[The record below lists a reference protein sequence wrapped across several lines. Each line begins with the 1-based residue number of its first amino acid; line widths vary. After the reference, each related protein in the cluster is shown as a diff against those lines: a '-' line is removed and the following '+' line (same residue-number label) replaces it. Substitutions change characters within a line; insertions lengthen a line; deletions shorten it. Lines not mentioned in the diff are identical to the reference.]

1 VDHRFEMKPTVAALA
16 GLGFVMTL
24 TASTTAQ
31 PGPDRRLLAPSYP
44 ISKLREILLTRE
56 AWRPYPNASNPV
68 GLERVPARVRQ
79 AYIDEG
85 VRRLEGDWTPLP
97 PSVFLEYI
105 RTGDRSHYE
114 ALSFARRARLAHLVL
129 AELFERKG
137 RFLDQ
142 IVNGVW
148 ALSEESFWGVPA
160 HLGLQRAGPGLPD
173 VSEPVVDLFAAETGA
188 LMAWTSYLLG
198 PELDRVHPLITRRMT
213 LETERRILRPYLERE
228 DWGYLGYTW
237 RRRTGYVRPVNNWNP
252 WINSNVLTAALILE
266 QDPDRRVAL
275 VHKVMETLD
284 AFVEPYPADGGCD
297 EGPSYWNRAGG
308 SLFDVL
314 DLLHSASAGR
324 IDVFD
329 TPLIRAI
336 GQYIDKTYIAGR
348 YFIDFAD
355 ASAKID
361 LEAPL
366 VYRFGRAIGDEEMM
380 GFAAFAAREQHHGDG
395 VLPASF
401 GVLGRVL
408 PALFSL
414 EALAAQPAVE
424 PLFSDVWLPDVQV
437 MAARSVPGRRDGFY
451 LAAKGGHNDES
462 HNHNDVGNFIAYYD
476 GKPLLIDAGAQTYTA
491 TTFSS
496 RRYELWNNQSGFHNL
511 PTINDVMQH
520 EGRSFAARD
529 LHYEAGADFA
539 RLSLDL
545 AGAYPKTAHVE
556 SWQRTLTLHRGQD
569 VEVEE
574 NYRLAAFTSPFTLNF
589 LTPLRADAA
598 GAGRVRL
605 SNPDT
610 AESRAFVL
618 VFDAARFDPTVETI
632 PITDTRM
639 RGSWGDTLQRV
650 VLRSKRTGLIDR
662 FSVRLKVE

>member
-1 VDHRFEMKPTVAALA
+1 MKPLVAALA
-16 GLGFVMTL
+16 GLGLVLSVT
-24 TASTTAQ
+24 TAASTTSQ
-31 PGPDRRLLAPSYP
+31 KGTDRRLLAPTYP
-44 ISKLREILLTRE
+44 VSTLKQILLTRE
-56 AWRPYPNASNPV
+56 AWRPYPTAAKPE

-85 VRRLEGDWTPLP
+85 VRRLEGDWAPLP
-97 PSVFLEYI
+97 ASVFLEYV

-114 ALSFARRARLAHLVL
+114 ALSFARRARLADLVL
-129 AELFERKG
+129 GELFERKG

-148 ALSEESFWGVPA
+148 AISEESFWGVPA
-160 HLGLQRAGPGLPD
+160 HMGLQHAGPGLPD

-198 PELDRVHPLITRRMT
+198 PELDKVNPLITKRIT
-213 LETERRILRPYLERE
+213 LETERRILQPYFERE

-252 WINSNVLTAALILE
+252 WVNSNVLTAALILE

-329 TPLIRAI
+329 TPLVRAI
-336 GQYIDKTYIAGR
+336 GRYIARTYIAGP

-366 VYRFGRAIGDEEMM
+366 VYRFGRAVGDQTMM
-380 GFAAFAAREQHHGDG
+380 GFAAYAAREQHFGEG

-414 EALAAQPAVE
+414 EALAAQTPVE
-424 PLFSDVWLPDVQV
+424 PLMGDVWLPDLQV
-437 MAARSVPGRRDGFY
+437 MAARSVPDRRDGFY

-476 GKPLLIDAGAQTYTA
+476 GAPVLIDAGAQTYTA
-491 TTFSS
+491 ATFSS

-511 PTINDVMQH
+511 PTINGVMQH
-520 EGRSFAARD
+520 DGRAFEARD
-529 LHYEAGADFA
+529 VKYDAAAQMA

-545 AGAYPKTAHVE
+545 AGAYPETAHVQ
-556 SWQRTLTLHRGQD
+556 SWRRTITLHRGRD
-569 VEVEE
+569 VEVDED
-574 NYRLAAFTSPFTLNF
+574 YRLSAFTAPFTENF
-589 LTPLRADAA
+589 LTSLGAEVAA
-598 GAGRVRL
+598 PGRVRL
-605 SNPDT
+605 SDPARPGGRT
-610 AESRAFVL
+610 FVL
-618 VFDAARFDPTVETI
+618 VFDASRFNPTVETI
-632 PITDTRM
+632 PVTDTRM
-639 RGSWGDTLQRV
+639 HGSWGDRLVRV
-650 VLRSKRTGLIDR
+650 VLTSRTTGLSDR
-662 FSVRLKVE
+662 FAVRLETE